1 MNVFLNS
8 AIFSLQILQ
17 TTTVDGHGQEMAD
30 DGEAEDDGHFE
41 RPPFTDD
48 LRQILAKYP
57 DGGQI
62 LKVKSL

>member
-1 MNVFLNS
+1 MNCSNFL
-8 AIFSLQILQ
+8 LQILQ
-17 TTTVDGHGQEMAD
+17 TTTVDSHGQEMGD

-62 LKVKSL
+62 LKV

>member
-1 MNVFLNS
+1 
-8 AIFSLQILQ
+8 
-17 TTTVDGHGQEMAD
+17 MAD